1 YRLKEFLRLHKFF
14 QSCVRIKSVA
24 FGSCLILAY
33 LALRAWKRWAA
44 AQTCLGTLSPDPFF
58 ASRRF

>member
-1 YRLKEFLRLHKFF
+1 
-14 QSCVRIKSVA
+14 CVRIKSVA

-44 AQTCLGTLSPDPFF
+44 AQTRLGTLSPDSLLRF
-58 ASRRF
+58 AVALSCLNELSIPYAL